1 MITMTPLAVKE
12 VKLLIEK
19 DGREDAMLRVGVE
32 GGGCSGLNYTM
43 NLDTVVDKLDQ
54 QFEFEGIKLICHA
67 KSYLYL
73 NGMNIDYTQDMLGGG
88 FKFENPNASRSCG
101 CGTSFSV

>member
-1 MITMTPLAVKE
+1 MITLTPAAVKE
-12 VKLLIEK
+12 VKRLMEK
-19 DGREDAMLRVGVE
+19 DGREDMVLRMGVE

-43 NLDTVVDKLDQ
+43 GIVTDIDELDQ
-54 QFEFEGIKLICHA
+54 KIEIDGIKVVCHA
-67 KSYLYL
+67 KSFLYL
-73 NGMNIDYTQDMLGGG
+73 NGMIVDYTQDMLGGG

>member
-1 MITMTPLAVKE
+1 MINMTPTAVAE
-12 VKLLIEK
+12 VKRLLKK
-19 DGREDAMLRVGVE
+19 DGKEGAVLRVGVE

-43 NLDTVVDKLDQ
+43 NLDTVIDELDQ
-54 QFEFEGIKLICHA
+54 QFEFEGIKVVCHA

-73 NGMNIDYTQDMLGGG
+73 NGMHIDYTQDMLGGG

>member
-1 MITMTPLAVKE
+1 MITMTPVAVKE
-12 VKLLIEK
+12 VKALIEK
-19 DGREDAMLRVGVE
+19 DGRDDAMLRVGVE

-43 NLDTVVDKLDQ
+43 NLDTVVDDLDQ
-54 QFEFEGIKLICHA
+54 QFEFEGISVVCHA